1 MSEEGRSRS
10 EPVSLPEDKED
21 VRVRPRDDGRA
32 AAGVVLPVRPA
43 TEHRLDFCWLLATT
57 GADRTPAEASEQYE
71 VLVPVQGC
79 SKYRTEDATVSL
91 EPGQVF
97 ISAGISPELAYSAD
111 CVIWSVLLPASVLRE
126 SCAQTGWFKLS
137 ECVRFN
143 GNPCPRDEF
152 EHLLTLLRLVAT
164 ETAAGSRTAE
174 LFRHYAHV
182 VANKVL
188 SILQRNQ
195 PASHECAHTRLFER
209 VERHIE
215 SRIKQDITVGQ
226 LAQFAGLSERSLY
239 QLFRQHARMSP
250 RNFIRHKKLEHVY
263 ATLMDPAVRV
273 ASVTAVALDYGFTHL
288 GRFAELYKASF
299 GTLPSE
305 SLKARQLAKESRGA
319 Q

>member
-1 MSEEGRSRS
+1 MSEEGRSKS
-10 EPVSLPEDKED
+10 EPVPLSEEADAPA
-21 VRVRPRDDGRA
+21 RPRVGGSA
-32 AAGVVLPVRPA
+32 AAGAGLLVRPA
-43 TEHRLDFCWLLATT
+43 TEHRLDFCWLLAAAGGERMAT
-57 GADRTPAEASEQYE
+57 DASEQYE
-71 VLVPVQGC
+71 VLVPVQGRC
-79 SKYRTEDATVSL
+79 QYRTEDATVTL

-111 CVIWSVLLPASVLRE
+111 CVVWSVLLPGAVLRE

-143 GNPCPRDEF
+143 SNPCPLDELD
-152 EHLLTLLRLVAT
+152 HLLSLLRLVAT
-164 ETAAGSRTAE
+164 ETASGSRQGA
-174 LFRHYAHV
+174 LFSHYAHV
-182 VANKVL
+182 VANKLL

-215 SRIKQDITVGQ
+215 SRIKQDITVEQ
-226 LAQFAGLSERSLY
+226 LAQFAGLSQRSLY
-239 QLFRQHARMSP
+239 QLFRQHGRMSP

-305 SLKARQLAKESRGA
+305 SLKARLPRK
-319 Q
+319 

>member
-1 MSEEGRSRS
+1 M
-10 EPVSLPEDKED
+10 
-21 VRVRPRDDGRA
+21 
-32 AAGVVLPVRPA
+32 RPA
-43 TEHRLDFCWLLATT
+43 TEHRLDFCWLLSTAGTE
-57 GADRTPAEASEQYE
+57 RTPTEASEQYE
-71 VLVPVQGC
+71 VLVLVQGGC
-79 SKYRTEDATVSL
+79 QFRTESATVTL

-111 CVIWSVLLPASVLRE
+111 CVVWSVLLPATVLRE

-143 GNPCPRDEF
+143 SNPCPRDELD
-152 EHLLTLLRLVAT
+152 HLLAMLRLVAT
-164 ETAAGSRTAE
+164 ETATGSHQGA
-174 LFRHYAHV
+174 LFTHYAHV
-182 VANKVL
+182 VANKLL
-188 SILQRNQ
+188 SILQRNR

-215 SRIKQDITVGQ
+215 SRIKQDITVEQ
-226 LAQFAGLSERSLY
+226 LAHFAGLSQRSLY

-305 SLKARQLAKESRGA
+305 SLKARLPRK
-319 Q
+319 